1 MEEDLARR
9 FGFPVFPLDDG
20 MSLGPTCSEP
30 VLNWL
35 LTYGTFYNYVGS
47 ISKGFDYYLIE
58 RHKDT
63 HILHMWPPDDPLDF
77 YERPEAEKASVQRH
91 FSSLKALRLFL
102 QEHHLDL
109 TSPPLGWK
117 WDCDE
122 DEAHGWA
129 DEHGKKLPHPHYFG
143 LPTFPLWDDMPLLRA
158 YPFEEFLW
166 LLHHGHVERRLPP
179 SRSWKHPDVE
189 DILQELTYHEGQ
201 FCLVEYAPEY
211 RGDDHDQALVTIR
224 KYATLPELLQ
234 QEHIDLEQLGVCGEK
249 EEQWHWTYYQ
259 PAAIANGGHL

>member
-9 FGFPVFPLDDG
+9 FGFPVFPLYDG
-20 MSLGPTCSEP
+20 MSLGPLCSET

-58 RHKDT
+58 RHKGT
-63 HILHMWPPDDPLDF
+63 HILHIWPPDDPLDLS
-77 YERPEAEKASVQRH
+77 ERTEAENVSVERH
-91 FSSLKALRLFL
+91 FSSLKALCLFL

-117 WDCDE
+117 WACNE

-129 DEHGKKLPHPHYFG
+129 DEDGKKLPQPHYFG
-143 LPTFPLWDDMPLLRA
+143 LPTFPLWDDMPLMRA

-166 LLHHGHVERRLPP
+166 LLQHGHVERRRPP
-179 SRSWKHPDVE
+179 CRSWKHPDVE

-234 QEHIDLEQLGVCGEK
+234 QEQIDLEQLGVCGEK
-249 EEQWHWTYYQ
+249 EEQWHWTYYE
-259 PAAIANGGHL
+259 PAAIANGGYL